1 MTQLPNQDDLEEIVT
16 EVAESFYGNVVHRP
30 SRMGQAIRDLSDY
43 YISDAV
49 TRGIC
54 PDSTSH
60 RAARLLF
67 FTMADM
73 PKSYFAIRECESLT
87 GAAEQSS
94 LRILDV
100 GSGYG
105 AQSLGLLTY
114 LSERSSSMS
123 IHLDLVDRDRQA
135 HKALSAVLTTIRAA
149 GIHSNLTWD
158 TLRRDLQK
166 PLKLHDTYDF
176 IVIGN
181 TLCELPLAAHRPTIL
196 SLLSTLKDTGALL
209 AIEPALKKTTRELH
223 ALRDGLLEAQQCR
236 VIAPCTHSR
245 ACPCLEAKSDWCHE
259 SRRIVLPPRC
269 RKLAEATKL
278 RRSNL
283 KWSYLCLTRPDGLR
297 KTNLNDTWRV
307 VSEPMKQK
315 GRHEVFLC
323 GESGRYRAVLPDKEK
338 SAENVALR
346 DLDRGHLTQIHQAEI
361 VRERLKLNKVS
372 TVRFEDPALD

>member
-1 MTQLPNQDDLEEIVT
+1 M
-16 EVAESFYGNVVHRP
+16 AESFYGSVVHRP
-30 SRMGQAIRDLSDY
+30 SRIGQAIRDLSDY
-43 YISDAV
+43 YISDTE
-49 TRGIC
+49 TRGEC

-73 PKSYFAIRECESLT
+73 PKSYFAIRECEALT
-87 GAAEQSS
+87 GATEQPS

-105 AQSLGLLTY
+105 AQSLGMLTY
-114 LSERSSSMS
+114 LSERKDKLS
-123 IHLDLVDRDRQA
+123 IHLDLIDRDRQA
-135 HKALSAVLTTIRAA
+135 HKTLSAVLTDIRAA

-158 TLRRDLQK
+158 TLRRDLRK
-166 PLKLHDTYDF
+166 PLKLHDSYDF

-181 TLCELPLAAHRPTIL
+181 TLCELPSALHRPTIL

-209 AIEPALKKTTRELH
+209 AIEPALKKTTRDLH
-223 ALRDGLLEAQQCR
+223 ALRDGLLEAMQCR
-236 VIAPCTHSR
+236 VIAPCTHSKS
-245 ACPCLEAKSDWCHE
+245 CPCLETKSDWCHE
-259 SRRIVLPPRC
+259 SRRILLPPRC
-269 RKLAEATKL
+269 RKLAEATRL

-297 KTNLNDTWRV
+297 KTNFNDTWRV

-323 GESGRYRAVLPDKEK
+323 GEPGRYRAVLPDKER
-338 SAENVALR
+338 SAENAALR
-346 DLDRGHLTQIHQAEI
+346 DLDRGLITQIQHSEV
-361 VRERLKLNKVS
+361 VRDRLKLNRSS
-372 TVRFEDPALD
+372 TVRFEDPAQD